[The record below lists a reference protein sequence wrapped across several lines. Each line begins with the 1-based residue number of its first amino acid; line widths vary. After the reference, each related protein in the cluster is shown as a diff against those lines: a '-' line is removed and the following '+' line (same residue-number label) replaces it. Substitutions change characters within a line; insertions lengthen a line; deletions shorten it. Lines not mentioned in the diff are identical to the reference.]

1 MINIHKKLLENKM
14 ESKLILQVHDEL
26 VYEVPDTFSDDNLR
40 PILDLMENTTEID
53 VPLKVE
59 YGFGT
64 NWREA
69 H

>member
-1 MINIHKKLLENKM
+1 M
-14 ESKLILQVHDEL
+14 ILQVHDEL
-26 VYEVPDTFSDDNLR
+26 IYEVPKHFQIGLS

-59 YGFGT
+59 YGFGA

>member
-1 MINIHKKLLENKM
+1 M
-14 ESKLILQVHDEL
+14 ILQVHDEL
-26 VYEVPDTFSDDNLR
+26 IYEVPDGFSENDLK

-53 VPLKVE
+53 LPLKVE
-59 YGFGT
+59 YGFGA

>member
-1 MINIHKKLLENKM
+1 M
-14 ESKLILQVHDEL
+14 ILQVHDEL
-26 VYEVPDTFSDDNLR
+26 VFEVPENFNESDLL
-40 PILDLMENTTEID
+40 PILNLMENTTEIA

>member
-1 MINIHKKLLENKM
+1 MPNKEININML
-14 ESKLILQVHDEL
+14 SKYNIEDLI
-26 VYEVPDTFSDDNLR
+26 

-59 YGFGT
+59 HGFGA

>member
-1 MINIHKKLLENKM
+1 M
-14 ESKLILQVHDEL
+14 ILQVHDEL
-26 VYEVPDTFSDDNLR
+26 VYEVPDTFSDDDLR